1 MIVSGSLALLRYKSI
16 ILVCGYR
23 PTTHHKCK
31 EEPYKNIGGRQH
43 PLTNVQAGVQP
54 KRISKR
60 LPSKLGAAL
69 LQSPDAIYKL
79 IKHKRKETLSPS
91 HSHRPSRSSFHDY
104 SGHIIRQPFRRQSKR
119 ATYSHLSR
127 LSTRSTTYA
136 RRWTSS
142 STTTQIA
149 SPIGINQQNMVIN
162 DHPLRKGSKSM
173 ALESVMAKWGS
184 PKGSMEVKTRANIQ
198 ESGGPI
204 PPHCG
209 VSHSRQHSKSW
220 PFLKEMDEIGD
231 NSCIETP
238 RSSMIQLYVKK
249 DGDDTR
255 QQRKQKYTLRSFL
268 KECEKKEQTQK
279 QLEFLGKGHHL
290 WQMGVMGEGI
300 MLAVVG
306 EKDAYYKQQFHNWA
320 QYVINREK
328 NLLSFDVIAN
338 TTINAPSFIPGLA
351 SEAVMKLQ
359 QGKLQKHV
367 DQQGKPSKL
376 SHSNKVK

>member
-1 MIVSGSLALLRYKSI
+1 MWIF
-16 ILVCGYR
+16 R

-31 EEPYKNIGGRQH
+31 EEPYKNVVGRQH
-43 PLTNVQAGVQP
+43 PLTNVGSGGQP

-79 IKHKRKETLSPS
+79 IKHKRKKTSSPF
-91 HSHRPSRSSFHDY
+91 HIHRPSRSSFNDY
-104 SGHIIRQPFRRQSKR
+104 SGHIVRQPFRRQSKL

-136 RRWTSS
+136 HRWTSS
-142 STTTQIA
+142 STTQIA
-149 SPIGINQQNMVIN
+149 TSPIGMNQQNMVIDN
-162 DHPLRKGSKSM
+162 RHLRKGSKSM

-184 PKGSMEVKTRANIQ
+184 PKGSMEVKARADIQ
-198 ESGGPI
+198 ELGGPTQ
-204 PPHCG
+204 PHFG

-231 NSCIETP
+231 SSIESP
-238 RSSMIQLYVKK
+238 RSLIIPLCVR
-249 DGDDTR
+249 DGDGTR

-268 KECEKKEQTQK
+268 KEFEKKEQTQK

-290 WQMGVMGEGI
+290 WQMGMMGEGI
-300 MLAVVG
+300 MPAVVG

-320 QYVINREK
+320 QYIINREK
-328 NLLSFDVIAN
+328 NLLSFNVIAN

-351 SEAVMKLQ
+351 SEVVMKLQ
-359 QGKLQKHV
+359 QGKLRKHV

-376 SHSNKVK
+376 SHHSNKVK

>member
-1 MIVSGSLALLRYKSI
+1 MWIPCIALRYTSI

-31 EEPYKNIGGRQH
+31 EEPYKNIARRQH
-43 PLTNVQAGVQP
+43 PLTNVGSGGQP

-60 LPSKLGAAL
+60 LLPSKLGAAL

-79 IKHKRKETLSPS
+79 IKHKRKKTLSPSS
-91 HSHRPSRSSFHDY
+91 HSHRPSRSSFHNY

-136 RRWTSS
+136 RRWTSTS
-142 STTTQIA
+142 TTQIA
-149 SPIGINQQNMVIN
+149 SPIGMKQQNMVID
-162 DHPLRKGSKSM
+162 DHHLRKGSKSM

-184 PKGSMEVKTRANIQ
+184 PKGSMEVKARADIQ
-198 ESGGPI
+198 ELGGPI
-204 PPHCG
+204 QPHCG
-209 VSHSRQHSKSW
+209 VSSHSRRHSKSW

-231 NSCIETP
+231 SCIETP
-238 RSSMIQLYVKK
+238 RSSIIQLYAR
-249 DGDDTR
+249 DANGTR
-255 QQRKQKYTLRSFL
+255 RQRKQKYTLRSFL
-268 KECEKKEQTQK
+268 KEFEKKEQTQK
-279 QLEFLGKGHHL
+279 QLEFSGKGHHL
-290 WQMGVMGEGI
+290 WQMGMMGEGI
-300 MLAVVG
+300 MPAVVG

-320 QYVINREK
+320 QYVINREN
-328 NLLSFDVIAN
+328 NLLSFNVIAN

-351 SEAVMKLQ
+351 SEVVMKLQ
-359 QGKLQKHV
+359 QGNPQKHV

>member
-1 MIVSGSLALLRYKSI
+1 M
-16 ILVCGYR
+16 CGYR

-31 EEPYKNIGGRQH
+31 EEPYKNIVGRQQH
-43 PLTNVQAGVQP
+43 PLTNVGFGGQP

-79 IKHKRKETLSPS
+79 IKHKRKQTLSPS
-91 HSHRPSRSSFHDY
+91 HSHRPSRSSFHNY
-104 SGHIIRQPFRRQSKR
+104 SGHIIKQPFRRQSKR

-127 LSTRSTTYA
+127 LSTRSTIDA

-142 STTTQIA
+142 SATQIA
-149 SPIGINQQNMVIN
+149 SPIGMNQQNMVID
-162 DHPLRKGSKSM
+162 DHHLRKGSKSM

-184 PKGSMEVKTRANIQ
+184 PKGSMEVKARADIQ
-198 ESGGPI
+198 ELGGPI
-204 PPHCG
+204 APPHCG
-209 VSHSRQHSKSW
+209 VSHSRRHSKSW

-231 NSCIETP
+231 SCIETP
-238 RSSMIQLYVKK
+238 RSSTIQLYVR
-249 DGDDTR
+249 DANGTR
-255 QQRKQKYTLRSFL
+255 RRRKQKYTLRSFL
-268 KECEKKEQTQK
+268 KEFEKKEQTQK

-290 WQMGVMGEGI
+290 WQMGMMGEGI
-300 MLAVVG
+300 MPAVVG

-320 QYVINREK
+320 QYVINRER
-328 NLLSFDVIAN
+328 NLLSFNVIAN

-351 SEAVMKLQ
+351 SEVVMKLQ

-367 DQQGKPSKL
+367 DHQQGKPSKL
-376 SHSNKVK
+376 SHSNNKVK